1 MLTPVDTIKIFQKQT
16 GNIKFPAGTIIFN
29 QGEPGDTMF
38 GIISGEV
45 EFSLNDQIIESLY
58 AGDIFGEGAL
68 INPEHKRLS
77 KAVAKTDCELVSL
90 DKDHFIFAV
99 QETPLFALEVMRSLS
114 VRLRNL
120 KQHLV

>member
-1 MLTPVDTIKIFQKQT
+1 MLTPVDTIKIFQKQP

-58 AGDIFGEGAL
+58 AGDIFGEGAFSEIAQPQTAFDL
-68 INPEHKRLS
+68 
-77 KAVAKTDCELVSL
+77 
-90 DKDHFIFAV
+90 
-99 QETPLFALEVMRSLS
+99 
-114 VRLRNL
+114 RLRFGFI
-120 KQHLV
+120 